1 MQTRFFTNENSNSL
15 LAKIEGIFKHRQIH
29 FFDALVGYFYA
40 SGGYPTRHLMKV
52 LTSYP
57 LSQSN
62 EDVSVTPVVLVF
74 IVSTQSAII
83 ISKSFSA

>member
-1 MQTRFFTNENSNSL
+1 
-15 LAKIEGIFKHRQIH
+15 
-29 FFDALVGYFYA
+29 
-40 SGGYPTRHLMKV
+40 MKV